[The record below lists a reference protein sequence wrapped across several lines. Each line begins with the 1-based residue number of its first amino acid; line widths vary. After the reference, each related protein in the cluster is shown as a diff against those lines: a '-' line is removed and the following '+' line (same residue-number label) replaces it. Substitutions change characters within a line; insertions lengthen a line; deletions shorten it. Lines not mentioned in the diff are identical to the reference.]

1 MGTDEQD
8 PTSAIADISAALAHC
23 EQGLLA
29 LIRAGAHA
37 ATPLE
42 EVTEGLAALL
52 PDTRR
57 QYRRLQEVL
66 ERRGGGVETTP
77 RGGHGRRR
85 GRRLY
90 RKSRLEHLFFV
101 KLAFERTI
109 RDSLYKQILEMYEE
123 LSSLEEAERKLRRL
137 GDDELAADLLEADEP
152 RLNS

>member
-8 PTSAIADISAALAHC
+8 PTSAIADISAALDPL
-23 EQGLLA
+23 EQGLLT

-66 ERRGGGVETTP
+66 ERRGGGGGTP
-77 RGGHGRRR
+77 PPGGRGGR
-85 GRRLY
+85 GA
-90 RKSRLEHLFFV
+90 V
-101 KLAFERTI
+101 W
-109 RDSLYKQILEMYEE
+109 
-123 LSSLEEAERKLRRL
+123 
-137 GDDELAADLLEADEP
+137 GEADEP